1 MNVSIIVAY
10 SENFAIGKDNQLIWH
25 ISDDLK
31 RFKRI
36 TTGHAILMG
45 RKNHES
51 IGKALPG
58 RKNIVITRN
67 PAYSSLDC
75 MTAHNLPDAISLAS
89 PDDEIFIIGGSEIY
103 KLALEANIV
112 NKLYI
117 TIVHRKFKADAFF
130 PKLNFKEWNLLEKET
145 HIDPESGLKFSYKTY
160 TK

>member
-10 SENFAIGKDNQLIWH
+10 SENFVIGKDNQLIWH
-25 ISDDLK
+25 LSDDLK
-31 RFKRI
+31 RFKKI
-36 TTGHAILMG
+36 TTGHAIIMG

-51 IGKALPG
+51 IGRALPG
-58 RKNIVITRN
+58 RKNIVLTRN
-67 PAYSSLDC
+67 PAYSSTNC
-75 MTAHNLPDAISLAS
+75 MTAHNLPDALDLAM

-117 TIVHRKFKADAFF
+117 TVIHRKFKGDAFF
-130 PKLNFKEWNLLEKET
+130 PKLNFKDWELIEKESHT
-145 HIDPESGLKFSYKTY
+145 DPESAMKYSYKTY